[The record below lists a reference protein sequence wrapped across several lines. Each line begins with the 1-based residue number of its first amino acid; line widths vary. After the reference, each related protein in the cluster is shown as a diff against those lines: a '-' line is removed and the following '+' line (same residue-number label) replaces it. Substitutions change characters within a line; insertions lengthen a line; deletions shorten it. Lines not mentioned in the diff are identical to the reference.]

1 MHHHT
6 NLLPSPKPNDH
17 VGWIDTTL
25 RTPPNLT
32 CRVFELLIEECAD
45 PTMRRRGA
53 ALALAL
59 RKELKAMPPEW

>member
-1 MHHHT
+1 M
-6 NLLPSPKPNDH
+6 
-17 VGWIDTTL
+17 
-25 RTPPNLT
+25 
-32 CRVFELLIEECAD
+32 IEECAD